1 MFDKLFKKIDEFI
14 EKINE
19 ITNLEQTAIEILQ
32 LINEAFSINVSNDSA
47 LNEKTFDDIMQK
59 EGLWKNIGKK
69 LKKSLKSKEEFLKQ
83 LLYIYVIMTEFEKR
97 YKEHQRINNKDKE
110 TKKII
115 EKYTKKIKEILEN
128 AKFPKEYK
136 NEEIRRIR
144 AVMEKEIKAL
154 DMEITH

>member
-19 ITNLEQTAIEILQ
+19 ITNLEQIAIEILQ
-32 LINEAFSINVSNDSA
+32 LINEAFNINVSNDSA

-83 LLYIYVIMTEFEKR
+83 LLYIYIIMTEFEKR
-97 YKEHQRINNKDKE
+97 YKEHQKTNNKDKE

-128 AKFPKEYK
+128 IELSKEYK

-154 DMEITH
+154 DMELSH